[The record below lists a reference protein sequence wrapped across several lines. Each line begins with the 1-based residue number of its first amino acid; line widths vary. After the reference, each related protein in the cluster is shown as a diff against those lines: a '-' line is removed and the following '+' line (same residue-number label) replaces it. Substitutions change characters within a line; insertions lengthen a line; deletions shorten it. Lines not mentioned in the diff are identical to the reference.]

1 MGRHPKVTRE
11 EVLSAA
17 RQVFAERGFEGATLA
32 AIASRL
38 DVSPA
43 ALLRHAASKEDLFAV
58 AMSPAPGE
66 IRVPVEFLAEVDG
79 AEDPGRVVRRIGAA
93 IVPFLEEKIDEQIS
107 RWMRS
112 KALQEAPGFPL
123 PFDPEVR
130 PTPPQRLLALVED
143 YLRRAIA
150 AGKLTLSDPRAAAL
164 LLIGCCHSYVT
175 LHRIARIAD
184 PPLPLDRYLDTLVEV
199 WTRGAM
205 SEAIA
210 VDPEEESPR

>member
-1 MGRHPKVTRE
+1 MGRRPKVTRE
-11 EVLSAA
+11 EVLAAA
-17 RQVFAERGFEGATLA
+17 RQVFAERGFEGTTLA
-32 AIASRL
+32 AIAGRL

-43 ALLRHAASKEDLFAV
+43 ALLRHAANKEELFSA

-66 IRVPVEFLAEVDG
+66 IRVPVEFLAEADG
-79 AEDPGRVVRRIGAA
+79 TEDPLQVVRRIGQA
-93 IVPFLEEKIDEQIS
+93 IVPFLEGKIDEQIS

-130 PTPPQRLLALVED
+130 PTPPQRLLTLVEE

-150 AGKLTLSDPRAAAL
+150 AGRLRLSDPQAAAL
-164 LLIGCCHSYVT
+164 LLIGSCHSYVT

-184 PPLPLDRYLDTLVEV
+184 PPLPLDRYLDTLVEI
-199 WTRGAM
+199 WTRGALP
-205 SEAIA
+205 AG
-210 VDPEEESPR
+210 PGEESPR

>member
-1 MGRHPKVTRE
+1 MGRRPKVTRE
-11 EVLSAA
+11 EVLAAA
-17 RQVFAERGFEGATLA
+17 RQLFADRGFEGTTLA

-43 ALLRHAASKEDLFAV
+43 ALLRHAANKEELFAV

-66 IRVPVEFLAEVDG
+66 IRVPVEFLAGVDG
-79 AEDPGRVVRRIGAA
+79 AEDPRQVLRRIGEA
-93 IVPFLEEKIDEQIS
+93 IVPFLEDKIDEQIA

-123 PFDPEVR
+123 PFDPQVR
-130 PTPPQRLLALVED
+130 PTPPQRLLALIES
-143 YLRRAIA
+143 YLRRAID
-150 AGKLTLSDPRAAAL
+150 AGRLRLSDPRAAAL

-184 PPLPLDRYLDTLVEV
+184 PPLPLDRYLDTLVEI
-199 WTRGAM
+199 WTRGALP
-205 SEAIA
+205 AGP
-210 VDPEEESPR
+210 VEESPR